1 MAATRARHCFEL
13 LDETSDPALLRAVE
27 QSTLPD
33 PVLDEGGMRER
44 EREGNHHLP
53 PYRHRSR
60 KMPKSP
66 PRFGNNSLIRRN
78 KKETTFEK
86 KKKKGPARYRN
97 WKPSRSRE

>member
-44 EREGNHHLP
+44 ERE
-53 PYRHRSR
+53 
-60 KMPKSP
+60 
-66 PRFGNNSLIRRN
+66 
-78 KKETTFEK
+78 KETTIFHRIDIVQEK
-86 KKKKGPARYRN
+86 CQNLLLDSGIIR
-97 WKPSRSRE
+97 